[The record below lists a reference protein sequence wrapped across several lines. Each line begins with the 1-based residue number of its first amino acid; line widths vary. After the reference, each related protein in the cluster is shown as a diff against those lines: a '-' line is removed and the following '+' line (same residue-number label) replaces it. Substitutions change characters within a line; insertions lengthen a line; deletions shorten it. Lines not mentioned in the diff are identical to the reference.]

1 MATVTYY
8 YRTSDPDDGLQAM
21 LRTRPEEVISW
32 VENAPLRLIGAAL
45 ADMQGAGKA
54 GDLQHRLER
63 PVLERTDVRWQT
75 WWKKVQPTLKES
87 RFFRYNKQIYSLA
100 PSVRADSIPLE
111 PVVTKTTGTIRQTG
125 EVRRVP
131 ANPNLQLWLQW
142 LWAKEELPCPGNLP
156 PGELASL
163 MRLYP
168 EEILPQ
174 ASARIIT
181 AAAEIIGQSGIASRT
196 SQAWLSLIL
205 TMGQRGA
212 LLFTEEPVGN
222 PQRGMPSVLAQ
233 LMAAIKQRDALQKY
247 LEDFKT
253 LVEGN
258 TRWRVAVASG
268 IWRLWYTDSE
278 DGRRIVEL
286 LANQLTDRQ
295 KIAFAGDIIAA
306 ALSDSDYHHEHG
318 LDRLIDR
325 IRPSSLERAML
336 VAVLWAAQGVSSP
349 REVAKY
355 AATRPYRQNTPNNPG
370 TLDTLLA
377 AALLLPQG
385 QNQLL
390 PSITAAF
397 RNALRDSTDLRCSP
411 LISSL
416 TEAANLENE
425 AAKLELQVRLN
436 EEYESHVAE
445 VASMR
450 NAEERL
456 KSQIAT
462 LRAEL
467 TSTRES
473 SKLDIRRD
481 MLQVVVA
488 TLVPLMGGQ
497 NDREGLFRDVE
508 AGLQLALQAGGAELY
523 GTVGEPVEFDFNLH
537 QSPEATDPNSSVTT
551 RRQGIRV
558 PGAPPAGDLILLKA
572 LVGRN

>member
-1 MATVTYY
+1 M
-8 YRTSDPDDGLQAM
+8 
-21 LRTRPEEVISW
+21 
-32 VENAPLRLIGAAL
+32 
-45 ADMQGAGKA
+45 
-54 GDLQHRLER
+54 QHRLER
-63 PVLERTDVRWQT
+63 PVLERADVRWQT

-87 RFFRYNKQIYSLA
+87 RFLRYNKQVYSLA

-111 PVVTKTTGTIRQTG
+111 PVVTKTTGTIRHTG

-131 ANPNLQLWLQW
+131 ASPNLQPWLQW
-142 LWAKEELPCPGNLP
+142 LWAKEDLPCPGTIP
-156 PGELASL
+156 SRELVSL
-163 MRLYP
+163 MRSYP
-168 EEILPQ
+168 EKILPQ
-174 ASARIIT
+174 ASVRIIT
-181 AAAEIIGQSGIASRT
+181 AAAEITGQSGISSRT

-205 TMGQRGA
+205 AMGQRDA
-212 LLFTEEPVGN
+212 LLFIEEPVGK
-222 PQRGMPSVLAQ
+222 PQGGMPSVLAQ
-233 LMAAIKQRDALQKY
+233 LMAAIKQRDALQQY

-278 DGRRIVEL
+278 DGRRIVAL
-286 LANQLTDRQ
+286 LANQLSDRQ
-295 KIAFAGDIIAA
+295 KIAFAGDLIAA
-306 ALSDSDYHHEHG
+306 ALSDSDYYHEYG

-355 AATRPYRQNTPNNPG
+355 AATRPYRRNTPNNPG

-377 AALLLPQG
+377 AASVLPEGQNLLLSPII
-385 QNQLL
+385 
-390 PSITAAF
+390 SAF
-397 RNALRDSTDLRCSP
+397 RNALRDSTDLSCSP

-416 TEAANLENE
+416 SEAANLESE

-436 EEYESHVAE
+436 EEYESHLAE
-445 VASMR
+445 VTSMR
-450 NAEERL
+450 SAEERL

-462 LRAEL
+462 LRGEL
-467 TSTRES
+467 TSTREA

-481 MLQVVVA
+481 MLQVIVA
-488 TLVPLMGGQ
+488 TLAPLMDGQ
-497 NDREGLFRDVE
+497 NDREGLLRDVE
-508 AGLQLALQAGGAELY
+508 AGLKLALHAGGAELY

-537 QSPEATDPNSSVTT
+537 QSPEATDPNSSVTI